1 MKSPKNN
8 ETKREV
14 AIAPPPLLPYTV
26 PTMKNTLLVIEMVLG
41 SLLALLILLQHRASG
56 LSATFGGAGT
66 TYVQRRGAE
75 KVLFQMTVWV
85 AVVFF
90 GIAAGMMYM

>member
-1 MKSPKNN
+1 MQIEFVIPEALLYNRYIMKQ
-8 ETKREV
+8 TLIIIEV
-14 AIAPPPLLPYTV
+14 I
-26 PTMKNTLLVIEMVLG
+26 LG

-75 KVLFQMTVWV
+75 KVLFRITTWICGAFLV
-85 AVVFF
+85 
-90 GIAAGMMYM
+90 IATAMMYM

>member
-1 MKSPKNN
+1 MSHILMIV
-8 ETKREV
+8 EIV
-14 AIAPPPLLPYTV
+14 S
-26 PTMKNTLLVIEMVLG
+26 G

-56 LSATFGGAGT
+56 LSATFGGGGT

-75 KVLFQMTVWV
+75 KVLFTLTIWL

-90 GIAAGMMYM
+90 AVAIAMMYI